1 MAYRAPKRPSA
12 SVVIVAR
19 DAEATI
25 TRALESVLAQRFED
39 VQAVVCVRPSRDRT
53 ASICTRMAER
63 DIRIDV
69 VEVDSLD
76 RGAAVDAALE
86 LVRGTHLVFMEAT
99 DWFGPQG
106 LEQLV
111 LAAREDD
118 LAVAVPTFSFDE
130 RARTGELASRVARPV
145 FGRCD
150 SLAEFRAHAGSSIDQ
165 GTFCLLAGKL
175 LLTDRVRSLGLSMA
189 AAGGDAAF
197 MAAYAEDVD
206 HVGSVMASVF
216 HTPAPAP
223 SRIGRGAYEECER
236 EHELLLGL
244 AGHWGM
250 DGDPVLLQ
258 AIHGRHL
265 RHVVSCIEGVC
276 SQRKISSI
284 ERADRVR
291 DIIEAASTRETVEAL
306 QGIESASHGAGLL
319 FAPIAKGNVIAC
331 CVGARFSNFAHA
343 ARLPFV
349 PRRSAAI

>member
-39 VQAVVCVRPSRDRT
+39 VQAVVCVCPSRDRT

-69 VEVDSLD
+69 VEVDAPD
-76 RGAAVDAALE
+76 RAAALDAALE

-111 LAAREDD
+111 LAAREDE
-118 LAVAVPTFSFDE
+118 LALAVPTFSFDE
-130 RARTGELASRVARPV
+130 RVRAGELASRVTRPV

-165 GTFCLLAGKL
+165 GTFCLLTGKL
-175 LLTDRVRSLGLSMA
+175 LLTDLVKSLGLSMA

-216 HTPAPAP
+216 HTPASAP
-223 SRIGRGAYEECER
+223 SHIGRSAYEECER
-236 EHELLLGL
+236 EHGLLLGL

-250 DGDPVLLQ
+250 DGDPALLQ

-291 DIIEAASTRETVEAL
+291 DIIEAASTRETIEAL